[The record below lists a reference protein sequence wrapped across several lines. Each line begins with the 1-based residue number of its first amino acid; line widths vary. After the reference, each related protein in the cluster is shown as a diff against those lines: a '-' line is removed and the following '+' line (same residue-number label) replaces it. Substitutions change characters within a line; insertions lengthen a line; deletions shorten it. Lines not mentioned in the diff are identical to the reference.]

1 MFVNIVIRNS
11 VVDKHYYDMRRN
23 IVNKKKI

>member
-1 MFVNIVIRNS
+1 MFVNIVIKNS
-11 VVDKHYYDMRRN
+11 VVDKHYYVTKRN